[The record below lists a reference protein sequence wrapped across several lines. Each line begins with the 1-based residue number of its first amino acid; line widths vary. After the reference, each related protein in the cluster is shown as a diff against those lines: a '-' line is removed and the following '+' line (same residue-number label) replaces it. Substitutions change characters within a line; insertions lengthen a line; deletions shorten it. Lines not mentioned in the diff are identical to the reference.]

1 MTDIEHKRARLVRV
15 ARRVA
20 DYEQTLTE
28 GLRGFSYS
36 TDPTEAGAAHARYVF
51 QDGQVVGIDAA
62 VARICLVATLYGL
75 DDH

>member
-1 MTDIEHKRARLVRV
+1 MSETQHKRERLVRV

-20 DYEQTLTE
+20 DYEQSLTE

-36 TDPTEAGAAHARYVF
+36 TDPSEAGAAHAKYIF

-62 VARICLVATLYGL
+62 LARICLVATFYGL
-75 DDH
+75 DDR